1 MKKRRKMTAL
11 QRKYFGKKRRGAR
24 RARAKVRRRRASGVR
39 PVIVKVSAPM
49 AKRRSRRRSSGR
61 RRSRRRSTYAA
72 RRFSSIPRARRRRG
86 GFRRRARRY
95 AAAAG
100 LVPFNI
106 KRPVPILIAAAAGGA
121 GLWALNWGYGKLN
134 QALVEKFP
142 AIANT
147 WVSRGIYAAG
157 AVGLGWAVAKYGKQ
171 RMAGAAIAFG
181 GLAQVGL
188 GILQDVQ
195 TGVRGVG
202 DGRDTRNGN
211 LPQYMY
217 NIDQQVGDAPER
229 PQLPESVRIA
239 AAA

>member
-1 MKKRRKMTAL
+1 M
-11 QRKYFGKKRRGAR
+11 
-24 RARAKVRRRRASGVR
+24 
-39 PVIVKVSAPM
+39 
-49 AKRRSRRRSSGR
+49 
-61 RRSRRRSTYAA
+61 
-72 RRFSSIPRARRRRG
+72 
-86 GFRRRARRY
+86 
-95 AAAAG
+95 
-100 LVPFNI
+100 PFNI